1 MLQNRIKPD
10 FIFRGSKPVGVLLK
24 IKDYEDIL
32 NELEDK
38 EDIEYIN
45 HLKSKGIET
54 IDFDE
59 YLLERKISV

>member
-1 MLQNRIKPD
+1 MIQNRLKPD
-10 FIFRGSKPVGVLLK
+10 FIFRGRKPVGVVLK

-45 HLKSKGIET
+45 QLKSEGIET